1 MDLIKVINEHRSE
14 ILNDSI
20 LIEYDLFFKCFIEKR
35 CRFVID
41 DNEELEELDDVIF
54 KIKRKDRNAEI
65 FVSTYG
71 IDFTDEPIHVYADTL
86 WINTIIEL
94 EGIFELFR
102 NFPRVEPSDI
112 VLLKENETIDGTVS
126 LVVLPDDK
134 VEDYKSFIN
143 KRQINKIKSLYW
155 D

>member
-1 MDLIKVINEHRSE
+1 MDLVKIINEHRSE
-14 ILNDSI
+14 ILNNGI
-20 LIEYDLFFKCFIEKR
+20 LIEYDLFFKHFIKKY

-41 DNEELEELDDVIF
+41 SDEELEELNDVVF
-54 KIKRKDRNAEI
+54 RIKRKDSNAEI
-65 FVSTYG
+65 FVNTYG
-71 IDFTDEPIHVYADTL
+71 IDFTDEPISVYADTL

-94 EGIFELFR
+94 EEIFDLFR

-112 VLLKENETIDGTVS
+112 LSLKEDETIDGAVGI
-126 LVVLPDDK
+126 VVMPDDK